1 MILFVPYEI
10 ETLRQVTPWANRFLV
25 GLCMVISLMYFA
37 GTLPD
42 DVLDALVLYGWN
54 PTGLC
59 GHVFLHADIIHLI
72 GNMIFLWVFGNA
84 ICTNI
89 GNLTYLLAFF
99 GCALVAAVF
108 HNVFDGGAAIGASGA
123 INGVVGMVFALYPL
137 NRVYVF
143 WLFLI
148 RGGTFAVKAWAIIL
162 FWLAFDIW
170 GVLMGGGMTAY
181 WAHIGGL
188 IGGIGIGL
196 ICLRQNWINLTK
208 YDNRSLL
215 DILTGTYPED

>member
-1 MILFVPYEI
+1 MIFFVPYEI
-10 ETLRQVTPWANRFLV
+10 ETLRQVRPWANWLLV
-25 GLCMVISLMYFA
+25 GLCTVITLMFFSGA
-37 GTLPD
+37 LSEEA
-42 DVLDALVLYGWN
+42 VDAMVLYGWS
-54 PTGLC
+54 PTGLF
-59 GHVFLHADIIHLI
+59 GHVFLHADIFHLG

-84 ICTNI
+84 VCSNI

-99 GCALVAAVF
+99 GCALVAATF
-108 HNVFDGGAAIGASGA
+108 HNVLDGGAAIGASGA
-123 INGVVGMVFALYPL
+123 INGIVGMVLAMYPV
-137 NRVYVF
+137 NRVYIF

-148 RGGTFAVKAWAIIL
+148 KGGTFSMRAWVIIL
-162 FWLAFDIW
+162 LWLAFDIW

-196 ICLRQNWINLTK
+196 ICLRLSWIELTE